1 VLDQLTRLLHSQS
14 FHNSTVLQAFLRFVT
29 EETIGGRSSEVNEY
43 TIATRAL
50 GRGPDFDSAS
60 DTIVRTQAYRLRQK
74 LHEYYSG
81 EGKKDVLVIEIPKGH
96 YVPAFRS
103 RLTNEYPEPV
113 VAASPDRVASEPA
126 IPEAARTLPKS
137 GAIVV
142 LLVCAF
148 AFGLLFGRKLSSRA
162 SDEAG
167 PAAATA
173 VDSFWRSFL
182 QSDKEPIVAYT
193 NALLLAAGPGDLF
206 AFPGG
211 PVGERG
217 TLVSP
222 GTIGSLAKQRAAPI
236 RGPLYFEDS
245 FTGVGDVLAAID
257 VSTALVHAGGQPSFK
272 RGRLLTT
279 YDLESHN
286 VVFIGSPFVNEIL
299 NELPEQLKFVFTR
312 KPYIWASAIDD
323 LGVEKGTSHRYTV
336 ERSPDN
342 GIILADYAVIS
353 CFRSLKPGRSIL
365 VFAGLTTSG
374 TAAAARF
381 ASSPDGIAEMS
392 RRLHRPSSGQP
403 PWPGYFEFLLRAQL
417 SHGLDV
423 VRSECV
429 ASHSNWDEAAQHRQ

>member
-1 VLDQLTRLLHSQS
+1 MLGQLARLLHSQS
-14 FHNSTVLQAFLRFVT
+14 FQNSTVLQAFLRFVT
-29 EETIGGRSSEVNEY
+29 EETISGRPSEVNEY

-74 LHEYYSG
+74 LQEYYSR
-81 EGKKDVLVIEIPKGH
+81 EGTKDALIIEIPKGH
-96 YVPAFRS
+96 YVPAFRP

-113 VAASPDRVASEPA
+113 VPASANQLPVQ
-126 IPEAARTLPKS
+126 TLTAEENRLLPMR
-137 GAIVV
+137 GAF
-142 LLVCAF
+142 LLLLACAF
-148 AFGLLFGRKLSSRA
+148 VFGLLFGRRLSSPT
-162 SDEAG
+162 SGEAG
-167 PAAATA
+167 LAAHTA

-193 NALLLAAGPGDLF
+193 NALFVAAPPGDLF

-217 TLVSP
+217 TLVGP
-222 GTIGSLAKQRAAPI
+222 EIIGILAKQRVAPL

-245 FTGVGDVLAAID
+245 FTGVGDVLAAVD
-257 VSTALVHAGGQPSFK
+257 VLTALEHAGGQPSFK

-279 YDLESHN
+279 YDLENHN

-299 NELPEQLKFVFTR
+299 NELPQQLKFVFTR

-323 LGVEKGTSHRYTV
+323 LGDRKDASHRYTV

-392 RRLHRPSSGQP
+392 RRLQRPSAGQS

-423 VRSECV
+423 VRSECI
-429 ASHSNWDEAAQHRQ
+429 ASHSNRSEAAQHQQ